1 MQIGFGFN
9 LDFASEYAIFRCTMT
24 REQKFQA
31 IIERLKEK
39 GVDFDPTHISVMVII
54 GYLDDLAAKGLIE
67 SAFEFS
73 DSGRSVRAICEEF
86 DWKPDDNEIRSFVM
100 EMVEQPDRVA
110 FAYMIQRYR
119 DDRENFLSEFEKFKK
134 TQEG

>member
-1 MQIGFGFN
+1 
-9 LDFASEYAIFRCTMT
+9 MT
-24 REQKFQA
+24 REEKFTA

-39 GVDFDPTHISVMVII
+39 GVDFDPSHISVMVII
-54 GYLDDLAAKGLIE
+54 GYMDDLAKKGLVE

-73 DSGRSVRAICEEF
+73 DAGRRVRAICEEF

-100 EMVEQPDRVA
+100 EMVEQPERVP
-110 FAYMIQRYR
+110 FAYMIRRYR
-119 DDRENFLSEFEKFKK
+119 DDRENFLLEFEKFRK